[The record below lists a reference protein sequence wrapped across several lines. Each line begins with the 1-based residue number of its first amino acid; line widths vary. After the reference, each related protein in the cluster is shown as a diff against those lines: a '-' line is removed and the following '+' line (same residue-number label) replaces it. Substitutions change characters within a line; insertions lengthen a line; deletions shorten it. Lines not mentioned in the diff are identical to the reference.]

1 MIDVLG
7 NSEFFPIPFH
17 QEFNSIILTEIIS
30 PHKIKR
36 EAKIVQASR
45 LISPL

>member
-1 MIDVLG
+1 
-7 NSEFFPIPFH
+7 
-17 QEFNSIILTEIIS
+17 LTEIIS